1 MIGASERSR
10 AARIAVVPD
19 FVQQTMARAWMVLVT
34 SCTAAMMASG
44 VVASGSLRCKSMME
58 M

>member
-10 AARIAVVPD
+10 AALSAVAPD
-19 FVQQTMARAWMVLVT
+19 FVQQTMVRAWIVCVT
-34 SCTAAMMASG
+34 SCTAAMIASA
-44 VVASGSLRCKSMME
+44 VVDSGGLRWESMME